1 MIARFSLYD
10 FIAVVIP
17 GIFFLW
23 AVGTLADVFAL
34 SKVVPLSGGITETSV
49 LVVVGYVTG
58 LLLQGIS
65 QHVFER
71 MLLWWWG
78 GFPSARWLLPDDAR
92 FTGQYKQE
100 VAAAVGSKFGVV
112 LDLGSNGGADQ
123 AARLKRNQEIF
134 RRCYRAID
142 KLSE

>member
-1 MIARFSLYD
+1 RHRARASCADAREARRRRRTVPRRETQAPPVAGSGSVVVLMVNRFSLYD

-65 QHVFER
+65 QHVLER

-92 FTGQYKQE
+92 FTAQYKQE
-100 VAAAVGSKFGVV
+100 VAAA
-112 LDLGSNGGADQ
+112 
-123 AARLKRNQEIF
+123 
-134 RRCYRAID
+134 
-142 KLSE
+142 